1 MLMVTYTT
9 WLLPLLLM
17 FSFMSCKSPQ
27 KSFQQASAHAP
38 FDAIIV
44 PGVPYDTAWSRVMKG
59 RVLWSLHLFETGVT
73 KNIIYSGGAV
83 YTPYVE
89 SRIMAEYAKALGIP
103 ETHIF
108 TEENAEHSTENL
120 AYSMQVAREQGFTN
134 VALAT
139 DPFQAAMLRSFAR
152 RKKLPVQFMPFI
164 TDTLKTLEHLEVQ
177 IDPERARVSDFVALP
192 EREGFFKRLKGTMG
206 GNVKEKHAS
215 EEFRASS
222 RKKGDATKLRE

>member
-1 MLMVTYTT
+1 MKLTHSLS
-9 WLLPLLLM
+9 LLFAVLVL
-17 FSFMSCKSPQ
+17 FSGCQSSVKT
-27 KSFQQASAHAP
+27 FQANVHKAP

-44 PGVPYDTAWSRVMKG
+44 PGVPYDTAWSRTMKG
-59 RVLWSLHLFETGVT
+59 RVLWSYHLYTTGVA

-120 AYSMQVAREQGFTN
+120 SYSMAIAQKHGFTN

-139 DPFQAAMLRSFAR
+139 DPYQNVMLRSFGR
-152 RKKLPVQFMPFI
+152 RKNLPVTHLPFI
-164 TDTLKTLEHLEVQ
+164 TDTLEKYSHIEVV
-177 IDPERARVSDFVALP
+177 IDPTPAYRHNFVSLP
-192 EREGFFKRLKGTMG
+192 DREGFFKRLMGTMG
-206 GNVKEKHAS
+206 FNLKDEHAHDTEPVTTSVK
-215 EEFRASS
+215 
-222 RKKGDATKLRE
+222 RKE